1 MAGEHERD
9 GESAAAIVSWCP
21 RLEGM
26 WAPMRI
32 GSFVSNAVLAE
43 YFVIAGME
51 DRPGCL

>member
-26 WAPMRI
+26 CAPMRI
-32 GSFVSNAVLAE
+32 GSFVSKAALAE
-43 YFVIAGME
+43 YYVIASMK
-51 DRPGCL
+51 DRLGLL